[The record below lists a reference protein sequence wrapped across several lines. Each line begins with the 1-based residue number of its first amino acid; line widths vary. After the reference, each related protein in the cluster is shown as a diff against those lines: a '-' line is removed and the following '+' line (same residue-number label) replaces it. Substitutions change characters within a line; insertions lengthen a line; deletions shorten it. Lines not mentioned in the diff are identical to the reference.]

1 VHAVLAHVAE
11 DHHAAVI
18 DLGAGGDGL
27 KNQRTHQRQ
36 RRDRRFLL

>member
-18 DLGAGGDGL
+18 DLGAGGMVW
-27 KNQRTHQRQ
+27 KISERTSGNAGIV
-36 RRDRRFLL
+36 DFC